1 MPTKRIGTLTRTARI
16 LLDLRTGL
24 GAAKLGPRVRKIS
37 LSFSRKEF
45 NAGARYFLRENLP
58 RIAYNNPTIPI
69 EVEISKEKGITQS
82 LIVELDDPE
91 ETLAIDCQRQSSD
104 ICRDLLNAT
113 QAVPA
118 ILLLNEQSKKD
129 HPGKDEDTPSIDIKK
144 WIY

>member
-1 MPTKRIGTLTRTARI
+1 MSKRIGTLTRTAQI

-24 GAAKLGPRVRKIS
+24 GAAKLSPRVRKIS

-69 EVEISKEKGITQS
+69 EVEISKEKGIMQS
-82 LIVELDDPE
+82 LIVELDDPKD
-91 ETLAIDCQRQSSD
+91 TLAFDCQRQSSD

-129 HPGKDEDTPSIDIKK
+129 LFLDKDDTPKVDIKK
-144 WIY
+144 WVY